1 MATRI
6 DMPQLGLTMEK
17 GTILQ
22 WLKTEGEKLEKGQPV
37 VLIQTEK
44 VEYEVEAPAAGTL
57 LKVAAKEG
65 AELPVGGL
73 MGILGQPGEDV
84 SGLLGTESREPGAE
98 SREEA
103 TAMQSREPRAER
115 REPAMESHEPRAAS
129 REAGEAAPVR
139 AAGERVKISPVA
151 KKLAQDHGID
161 IATLVGTGPEGR
173 IVREDVEQAIAT
185 KSREP
190 RAASRAWGPESREA
204 GTESREPR
212 AASREGREGFPESIP
227 LTGIRKA
234 IFDRMGQSWREAARV
249 TLFADADM
257 SEIATLRR
265 EKGGEW
271 ERRFGIK
278 PSYSDLIHMAVAR
291 ALREEPRINCRLD
304 GQAVRIRKEVNL
316 AFAVD
321 LGEGLVAAVIKDAD
335 RKSLG
340 DLAKAARDL
349 AERARSGRLTPDDMA
364 DGTFTVTNLGVFG
377 VESFTPIINPPQAG
391 ILGVG
396 KILEKPVVRGTG
408 IHIRPMMTLSLVF
421 DHRLIDGAPAA
432 KFLAKVKE
440 LLEEPAWMQ

>member
-22 WLKTEGEKLEKGQPV
+22 WLKAEGERVEKGQPV

-44 VEYEVEAPAAGTL
+44 VEYEVEAPGAGTL
-57 LKVAAKEG
+57 LTILAKEG
-65 AELPVGGL
+65 TELPVGGV
-73 MGILGQPGEDV
+73 MGVLGQPGEDV
-84 SGLLGTESREPGAE
+84 SSFAEARAPSAE
-98 SREEA
+98 SRAARPEVPGPSPETRAPEA
-103 TAMQSREPRAER
+103 S
-115 REPAMESHEPRAAS
+115 
-129 REAGEAAPVR
+129 PVR
-139 AAGERVKISPVA
+139 APGERVKISPVA
-151 KKLAQDHGID
+151 KKLAQEHGID
-161 IATLVGTGPEGR
+161 ITTLSPSGPEGR
-173 IVREDVEQAIAT
+173 IVREDVERAIAA

-190 RAASRAWGPESREA
+190 RAAHPEGTRE
-204 GTESREPR
+204 ER
-212 AASREGREGFPESIP
+212 AAIPEVIP
-227 LTGIRKA
+227 LAGIRKV

-257 SEIATLRR
+257 TEIVRLRQ
-265 EKGGEW
+265 EKGADW

-304 GQAVRIRKEVNL
+304 GQSVRVRREVNL
-316 AFAVD
+316 TFAID
-321 LGEGLVAAVIKDAD
+321 LGEGLVAAVIREAD
-335 RKSLG
+335 KKSLG
-340 DLAKAARDL
+340 DLTRAARDL
-349 AERARSGRLTPDDMA
+349 AERARTNRLTPDDMA
-364 DGTFTVTNLGVFG
+364 DGTFTVTNLGGVG
-377 VESFTPIINPPQAG
+377 VEYFTPIINPPQAG

-396 KILEKPVVRGTG
+396 KIQEKPVVRGGG

-440 LLEEPAWMQ
+440 LLEQPAWAG

>member
-22 WLKTEGEKLEKGQPV
+22 WLRAEGETVQKGQPV

-44 VEYEVEAPAAGTL
+44 VEYEVEAPAPGAL
-57 LKVAAKEG
+57 LRVVAKEG
-65 AELPVGGL
+65 MELPVGGL

-84 SGLLGTESREPGAE
+84 SALLAAAPTGA
-98 SREEA
+98 
-103 TAMQSREPRAER
+103 EPRAER
-115 REPAMESHEPRAAS
+115 VEARAESREPSRSTLAAG
-129 REAGEAAPVR
+129 ATPAAPSPG
-139 AAGERVKISPVA
+139 ATIAERIKISPVA
-151 KKLAQDHGID
+151 KKLAQEHGID
-161 IATLVGTGPEGR
+161 ISTLTATGPEGR
-173 IVREDVEQAIAT
+173 IVREDVERAIAT

-190 RAASRAWGPESREA
+190 GTQPRGWVAESLEEQKTVPEV
-204 GTESREPR
+204 
-212 AASREGREGFPESIP
+212 IP
-227 LTGIRKA
+227 LSGIRKV

-257 SEIATLRR
+257 TELVKLRQAR
-265 EKGGEW
+265 LADW
-271 ERRFGIK
+271 ERQFGIK

-291 ALREEPRINCRLD
+291 ALRDEPRINCRLD

-321 LGEGLVAAVIKDAD
+321 LGEGLVAAVIREAD
-335 RKSLG
+335 KKSLG

-349 AERARSGRLTPDDMA
+349 ADRARSGRLAPDDMA
-364 DGTFTVTNLGVFG
+364 DGTFTVTNLGTVG

-396 KILEKPVVRGTG
+396 KIMEKPVVLHGG
-408 IHIRPMMTLSLVF
+408 VHIRSMMTLSLVF

-432 KFLAKVKE
+432 RFLAKVKE
-440 LLEEPAWMQ
+440 LLEQPAWLR